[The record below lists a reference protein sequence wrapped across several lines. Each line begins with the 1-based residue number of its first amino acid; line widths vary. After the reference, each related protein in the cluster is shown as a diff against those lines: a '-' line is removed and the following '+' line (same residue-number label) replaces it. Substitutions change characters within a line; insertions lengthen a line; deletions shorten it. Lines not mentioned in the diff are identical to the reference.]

1 MTRILIYISFLLLPL
16 SNYAWQD
23 ADVDTVIVGDSVVTD
38 EYDAEYYDDERYEQ
52 EHTAATPPS
61 APVYLKKSFDK
72 NFKNRYTDDDFNYK
86 EEKAGDNVFQRFLSW
101 IRRVLEAI
109 FGGDE
114 RETTAQSDSGRGFP
128 LYEIL
133 AVMVLL
139 VVVYFI
145 ARAILQKEGYWIFG
159 RSSKRIV
166 SNDLT
171 VENLHEMD
179 FAELI
184 SQSKTNSDYRLALRY
199 YYLWLLKKMAA
210 RDVIDWNWEKTNSDY
225 YYEIKDNVLRDNF
238 KYLSYVYDHSWYGE
252 FPIDEK
258 SFGKAEAAFQKTL
271 NTI

>member
-23 ADVDTVIVGDSVVTD
+23 ADVDTVVVGDSATVD
-38 EYDAEYYDDERYEQ
+38 GYGSGNYEEDGYEEKQ
-52 EHTAATPPS
+52 TAATPPPP
-61 APVYLKKSFDK
+61 PVYVKKSFDRD
-72 NFKNRYTDDDFNYK
+72 FKKRYTDDDFNYK
-86 EEKAGDNVFQRFLSW
+86 EEKAGDSWGQQFFSW
-101 IRRVLEAI
+101 IRSVLDAI
-109 FGGDE
+109 FGSKG
-114 RETTAQSDSGRGFP
+114 ETRTRSNTGRSFP
-128 LYEIL
+128 IYEIM
-133 AVMVLL
+133 AVIVLL

-171 VENLHEMD
+171 VENLHEVD
-179 FAELI
+179 FATRI
-184 SQSKTNSDYRLALRY
+184 SQTKANNDYRLALRY

-210 RDVIDWNWEKTNSDY
+210 RNIIDWNWEKTNSDY
-225 YYEIKDNVLRDNF
+225 YYEIKDNTLRDDF

>member
-23 ADVDTVIVGDSVVTD
+23 ADVDTVTVGDSVVSD
-38 EYDAEYYDDERYEQ
+38 EYNSEEYDDDSYE
-52 EHTAATPPS
+52 EKHTAATPPP
-61 APVYLKKSFDK
+61 APVYLKKSFNPD
-72 NFKNRYTDDDFNYK
+72 FKKRYTDDDFNYK
-86 EEKAGDNVFQRFLSW
+86 EEKAGDSWGQQFLGW
-101 IRRVLEAI
+101 IRKVLDAI
-109 FGGDE
+109 FGGE
-114 RETTAQSDSGRGFP
+114 GETRTRSNSGRSFP
-128 LYEIL
+128 IYEIM
-133 AVMVLL
+133 AVIVLL
-139 VVVYFI
+139 AVVYFI

-159 RSSKRIV
+159 RSAKRIV

-171 VENLHEMD
+171 AENLHEMD
-179 FAELI
+179 FATLI
-184 SQSKTNSDYRLALRY
+184 SQTKANSDYRLALRY

-210 RDVIDWNWEKTNSDY
+210 RNVIDWNWEKTNSDY
-225 YYEIKDNVLRDNF
+225 YYEIKDNALRDDF

>member
-1 MTRILIYISFLLLPL
+1 MTRLLFFIYLLLLPL
-16 SNYAWQD
+16 SCLAWQD
-23 ADVDTVIVGDSVVTD
+23 GGIDSIATVDTVTVD
-38 EYDAEYYDDERYEQ
+38 EYGSGDYQDDSYEE
-52 EHTAATPPS
+52 EHTASTPPP

-72 NFKNRYTDDDFNYK
+72 DFKKRYTDDDFNYK
-86 EEKAGDNVFQRFLSW
+86 EEKAEESW
-101 IRRVLEAI
+101 FEGLFTGIRNILKAI
-109 FGGDE
+109 FGE
-114 RETTAQSDSGRGFP
+114 SKESNKSSSDGSGFP
-128 LYEIL
+128 VFELLAIVAIL
-133 AVMVLL
+133 G
-139 VVVYFI
+139 VVYFV

-166 SNDLT
+166 TNDLT

-179 FAELI
+179 FATLI
-184 SQSKTNSDYRLALRY
+184 SQTKSAQDYRLALRY

-210 RDVIDWNWEKTNSDY
+210 RNVIDWNWEKTNSDY
-225 YYEIKDNVLRDNF
+225 YYEIKDNALRDDF